1 MAMQVYLPST
11 LKASI
16 ESSKAEYKQLGKSGL
31 RVSVPIFGT
40 MSLGS
45 SEWSEWVKDE
55 DQALPLLKEAYDR
68 GINSWDTAGL
78 YSNGAAEE
86 MIGKAIRKYDI
97 PRHKLVIISKCW
109 APVSEHE
116 DVFILPYW
124 GELGK
129 SKDYV
134 NQFGLSRQ
142 AIFNS
147 VEASLLRMGTDYL
160 DLLMVHRADPT
171 VPVEETMEALHDL
184 VRNGKVR
191 YIGASSMWTYQF
203 AMMQFCAEKNGWT
216 KFICMQNLYN
226 LFYREEE
233 REMNKYCNETGVG
246 IIPWAPLSAG
256 YLSRPASENHATV
269 RGQTDVLKRDLD
281 DQEKVI
287 LKRVEEVA
295 EIRGWTMSQVALTWL
310 SKRIA
315 SPVLGFSSAE
325 RMDEALAIRKL
336 SLTEAEEQYL
346 EEAYKPRAIVGHG

>member
-1 MAMQVYLPST
+1 MQLDLPSA
-11 LKASI
+11 LKASV

-45 SEWSEWVKDE
+45 SKWSEWVKDDE
-55 DQALPLLKEAYDR
+55 QALPLLKAAYDR

-78 YSNGAAEE
+78 YSNGGAEE

-97 PRHKLVIISKCW
+97 PRHKLVIMSKCW

-124 GELGK
+124 GDLAK

-147 VEASLLRMGTDYL
+147 VEASLKRIGTDYL
-160 DLLMVHRADPT
+160 DLLMVHRVDPT
-171 VPVEETMEALHDL
+171 VPIEETMEALHDL
-184 VRNGKVR
+184 VKSGKVR

-203 AMMQFCAEKNGWT
+203 ATMQFCAERNGWT

-226 LFYREEE
+226 LLYREEE
-233 REMNKYCNETGVG
+233 REMNKYCSETGVG

-256 YLSRPASENHATV
+256 YLTRPASDKDATV
-269 RGQTDVLKRDLD
+269 RGRTDVLKRDLD
-281 DQEKVI
+281 EQEKVI
-287 LKRVEEVA
+287 LKRVEEIA
-295 EIRGWTMSQVALTWL
+295 NKRGWTMSQVALTWL
-310 SKRIA
+310 NKRVS
-315 SPVLGFSSAE
+315 SPVLGFSSVKLME
-325 RMDEALAIRKL
+325 EALVTRGQN
-336 SLTEAEEQYL
+336 LTEAEEQYL
-346 EEAYKPRAIVGHG
+346 EELYQPRAIVSHS